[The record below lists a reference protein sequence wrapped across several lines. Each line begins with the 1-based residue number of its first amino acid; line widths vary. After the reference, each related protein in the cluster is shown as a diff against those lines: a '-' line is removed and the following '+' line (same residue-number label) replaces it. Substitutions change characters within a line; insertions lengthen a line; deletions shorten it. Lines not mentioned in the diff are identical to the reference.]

1 MLMELCQRSSLRYA
15 AKKCG
20 AWKAE
25 RRESEREIKRE
36 SWKEMNERVK
46 EKRNGREKGRKFFS
60 RSKVSF
66 HVICRALES
75 R

>member
-1 MLMELCQRSSLRYA
+1 MPAFIVTLRGKKMRRMESGEKR
-15 AKKCG
+15 
-20 AWKAE
+20 E
-25 RRESEREIKRE
+25 RKREREIKRE